1 MEGDSSVG
9 ELDQRVSMD
18 LLVVAFVSTVMKYM
32 NFSQWLREIS
42 KRLELELSKLEGT
55 QSFVLLNSPKLNSML
70 RAELLSL
77 ADFLKSSTL

>member
-1 MEGDSSVG
+1 
-9 ELDQRVSMD
+9 MD

>member
-1 MEGDSSVG
+1 VEGDSSIG
-9 ELDQRVSMD
+9 EPDQRVSMD
-18 LLVVAFVSTVMKYM
+18 LLVVAFVSTLMKYM